1 MAKRHTVRMPGP
13 RAITYPDTAAD
24 PTLRALE
31 LAVLSGALTPTQP
44 GQPRN
49 PGVDRLAAEI
59 LARRAADRRAVERWQ
74 ARRAAI
80 AARDR
85 KLRRFW
91 LGFGAVIALAL
102 LAVLAVLAWLIWQA
116 LAAISLGVLAMPVVL
131 LLAAAIGVGGHR
143 CITVV
148 QHWH

>member
-1 MAKRHTVRMPGP
+1 MAKRHTVRMPAP
-13 RAITYPDTAAD
+13 RAITYPDPAAD
-24 PTLRALE
+24 PTMRAIE
-31 LAVLSGALTPTQP
+31 LAVLTEALAPAQP

-59 LARRAADRRAVERWQ
+59 LARRAADRRNVQRWK
-74 ARRAAI
+74 ARREAI

-85 KLRRFW
+85 KVRRFW
-91 LGFGAVIALAL
+91 LGFGAVIALAVL
-102 LAVLAVLAWLIWQA
+102 AGLAVLGWLIWQA
-116 LAAISLGVLAMPVVL
+116 LAAISLSVLAVPVVL

-143 CITVV
+143 CITIV